1 MMKRILLLSAAVMGI
16 CSAVKAQSV
25 TYSHDDAKMNQIT
38 VMEIG
43 SGGLTPSM
51 YYTVLHKSYQ
61 KSASSKN
68 KLAFRTAAGL
78 NLYAQVDDAETLDS
92 ALNKRAKIEAL
103 NVADRSGGALDLAW
117 VAESGKLNN
126 KMADFER
133 NIRRVLEVGGTA
145 NEQEHWKEYYNVYQ
159 SAIKAAQNA
168 YMPNAQRKKEYLR
181 IYADV
186 ARKNETLILYIVRLS
201 NARKTSELLTATG
214 NIENYKAQIVR
225 NALSR
230 WRCGLEYQQTW
241 TGRINN
247 RMT

>member
-1 MMKRILLLSAAVMGI
+1 MKRILLLSAAVMGI

-61 KSASSKN
+61 KSALSKN

-78 NLYAQVDDAETLDS
+78 NLYAQVDDAEALDS

-159 SAIKAAQNA
+159 CAIKAAQDG
-168 YMPNAQRKKEYLR
+168 YMPNVQRKKEYLR

-214 NIENYKAQIVR
+214 NIENHKAQIVR

-230 WRCGLEYQQTW
+230 WRDAGWSTSKHGLEE
-241 TGRINN
+241 
-247 RMT
+247 

>member
-1 MMKRILLLSAAVMGI
+1 MKRILLLSAAVMGI

-78 NLYAQVDDAETLDS
+78 NLYAQVDDAEALDS

-145 NEQEHWKEYYNVYQ
+145 NEQEHWVVYYNVYQ
-159 SAIKAAQNA
+159 CAIKAAQDA

-214 NIENYKAQIVR
+214 NIENHKAQIVR

-230 WRCGLEYQQTW
+230 WRDAGWSTSKHGLEE
-241 TGRINN
+241 
-247 RMT
+247 

>member
-1 MMKRILLLSAAVMGI
+1 MMKRILLLSAAIMGI
-16 CSAVKAQSV
+16 CSAVNAQSV
-25 TYSHDDAKMNQIT
+25 TYDHDDAKMNQIT

-43 SGGLTPSM
+43 SGGLTPVL

-78 NLYAQVDDAETLDS
+78 NLYAQVDDAEALDS
-92 ALNKRAKIEAL
+92 ALNKRAKIETL

-117 VAESGKLNN
+117 VAESGKLNS

-133 NIRRVLEVGGTA
+133 NIRRVLEVGGTS
-145 NEQEHWKEYYNVYQ
+145 NEQAHWKEYYNVYQ
-159 SAIKAAQNA
+159 CAIKAAQNA

-214 NIENYKAQIVR
+214 NIESHKAQIVR

-230 WRCGLEYQQTW
+230 WRNAGWSTSKHGLEE
-241 TGRINN
+241 
-247 RMT
+247 

>member
-1 MMKRILLLSAAVMGI
+1 M
-16 CSAVKAQSV
+16 
-25 TYSHDDAKMNQIT
+25 
-38 VMEIG
+38 
-43 SGGLTPSM
+43 
-51 YYTVLHKSYQ
+51 
-61 KSASSKN
+61 
-68 KLAFRTAAGL
+68 
-78 NLYAQVDDAETLDS
+78 DDAETLDS
-92 ALNKRAKIEAL
+92 ALSKRAKIEAL

-117 VAESGKLNN
+117 VAESGKLNS

-159 SAIKAAQNA
+159 CAIKAAQNA

-201 NARKTSELLTATG
+201 NARKTSALLTATG
-214 NIENYKAQIVR
+214 NIENHKAQIVR

-230 WRCGLEYQQTW
+230 WRDAGWSTSKHGLEE
-241 TGRINN
+241 
-247 RMT
+247 

>member
-25 TYSHDDAKMNQIT
+25 TYNHDDAKMNQIT

-43 SGGLTPSM
+43 SGGLTPSL

-61 KSASSKN
+61 KSALSKN

-78 NLYAQVDDAETLDS
+78 SLYSQVDDAEALDS

-117 VAESGKLNN
+117 VAESGKLNS

-133 NIRRVLEVGGTA
+133 NIRRVLEVGGTS
-145 NEQEHWKEYYNVYQ
+145 NEQAHWKEYYNVYQ
-159 SAIKAAQNA
+159 CAIKAAQNA

-201 NARKTSELLTATG
+201 NVRKTSELLTATG
-214 NIENYKAQIVR
+214 NIESHKAQIVR

-230 WRCGLEYQQTW
+230 WRNAGWSTSKHGLEE
-241 TGRINN
+241 
-247 RMT
+247 

>member
-1 MMKRILLLSAAVMGI
+1 MMKRILFLSAAVMGI
-16 CSAVKAQSV
+16 CPLVMAQSV
-25 TYSHDDAKMNQIT
+25 TYNHDDAKMNQIT

-43 SGGLTPSM
+43 SGGLTPSL
-51 YYTVLHKSYQ
+51 YYNLLHKSYQ

-68 KLAFRTAAGL
+68 KLAFRTTAGL
-78 NLYAQVDDAETLDS
+78 NLYAQVDDAEALDS

-117 VAESGKLNN
+117 VAESGKLNS

-133 NIRRVLEVGGTA
+133 NIRRVLEVGGTG
-145 NEQEHWKEYYNVYQ
+145 NEQTHWKEYYNVYQ

-201 NARKTSELLTATG
+201 NARKTSELLAATG
-214 NIENYKAQIVR
+214 NIENHKAHIVR

-230 WRCGLEYQQTW
+230 WRDAGWSTSKHGLEE
-241 TGRINN
+241 
-247 RMT
+247 

>member
-1 MMKRILLLSAAVMGI
+1 MKRILLLSAAVMGI
-16 CSAVKAQSV
+16 CPLIQAQSV
-25 TYSHDDAKMNQIT
+25 TYDHDDAKMNQIT

-43 SGGLTPSM
+43 SGGLTPAL
-51 YYTVLHKSYQ
+51 YYNVLHKSYK

-68 KLAFRTAAGL
+68 KLAFRTTAGL
-78 NLYAQVDDAETLDS
+78 SLYAQVDDAEALDS

-103 NVADRSGGALDLAW
+103 NVADRSGGVLDLAW

-133 NIRRVLEVGGTA
+133 NIRRILEVGGTA
-145 NEQEHWKEYYNVYQ
+145 NEQGHWKEYYNVYQ
-159 SAIKAAQNA
+159 CAIKAAQNA

-214 NIENYKAQIVR
+214 NIESHKAQIVR

-230 WRCGLEYQQTW
+230 WRDAGWSTSKHGLEE
-241 TGRINN
+241 
-247 RMT
+247 

>member
-1 MMKRILLLSAAVMGI
+1 MKRILLLSAAVMSI

-78 NLYAQVDDAETLDS
+78 NLYAQVDDAEALDS
-92 ALNKRAKIEAL
+92 ALNKRTKIEAL

-117 VAESGKLNN
+117 VAESSKLNN

-159 SAIKAAQNA
+159 CAIKAAQNA

-186 ARKNETLILYIVRLS
+186 ARKNETLLLYIVRLS

-214 NIENYKAQIVR
+214 NIENHKAQIVR

-230 WRCGLEYQQTW
+230 WRDAGWSTSKHGLEE
-241 TGRINN
+241 
-247 RMT
+247 

>member
-16 CSAVKAQSV
+16 CSVVKAQSV

-78 NLYAQVDDAETLDS
+78 NLYAQVDDAEALDS

-117 VAESGKLNN
+117 MAESGKLNN

-159 SAIKAAQNA
+159 CAIKAAQNA

-181 IYADV
+181 IYADM

-214 NIENYKAQIVR
+214 NIENHKAQIVR

-230 WRCGLEYQQTW
+230 WRDAGWSTSKHGLEE
-241 TGRINN
+241 
-247 RMT
+247 

>member
-1 MMKRILLLSAAVMGI
+1 MKRILLLSAAVMGI
-16 CSAVKAQSV
+16 CPLIQAQSV
-25 TYSHDDAKMNQIT
+25 TYDHDDAKMNQIT

-78 NLYAQVDDAETLDS
+78 SLYAQVDDAEALDS

-117 VAESGKLNN
+117 MAESGKLNS

-133 NIRRVLEVGGTA
+133 NIRRVLEVSGTA
-145 NEQEHWKEYYNVYQ
+145 NEQTHWKEYYNVYQ
-159 SAIKAAQNA
+159 CAIKAAQNA

-214 NIENYKAQIVR
+214 NIENHKAQIVR

-230 WRCGLEYQQTW
+230 WREAGWSTSKHGLEE
-241 TGRINN
+241 
-247 RMT
+247 

>member
-16 CSAVKAQSV
+16 CPLIQAQSV
-25 TYSHDDAKMNQIT
+25 TYDHDDAKMNQIT

-68 KLAFRTAAGL
+68 KLAFRTTAGL
-78 NLYAQVDDAETLDS
+78 NLYAQVDDAEALDS

-117 VAESGKLNN
+117 VAESGKLNS

-159 SAIKAAQNA
+159 CAIKAAQNA

-214 NIENYKAQIVR
+214 NIENHKAQIVR

-230 WRCGLEYQQTW
+230 WRDAGWSTSKHGLEE
-241 TGRINN
+241 
-247 RMT
+247 

>member
-1 MMKRILLLSAAVMGI
+1 MKRILLLSAAVMGI
-16 CSAVKAQSV
+16 CPLIQAQSV
-25 TYSHDDAKMNQIT
+25 TYGHDDAKMNQIT

-43 SGGLTPSM
+43 SGGLTPAL
-51 YYTVLHKSYQ
+51 YYNVLHKSYK

-68 KLAFRTAAGL
+68 KLAFRTTAGL
-78 NLYAQVDDAETLDS
+78 NLYAQVDDAEALDS

-117 VAESGKLNN
+117 VAESGKLNS

-159 SAIKAAQNA
+159 CAIKAAQNA

-214 NIENYKAQIVR
+214 NIENHKTQIAR

-230 WRCGLEYQQTW
+230 WRDAGWSTSKHGLEE
-241 TGRINN
+241 
-247 RMT
+247 

>member
-16 CSAVKAQSV
+16 CSLVNAQSV

-43 SGGLTPSM
+43 SGGLTPSL
-51 YYTVLHKSYQ
+51 YYNVLHKSYK
-61 KSASSKN
+61 KSALSKN
-68 KLAFRTAAGL
+68 KLAYRTTAGL
-78 NLYAQVDDAETLDS
+78 SLYSQVDDAEALDS

-117 VAESGKLNN
+117 VAESGKLNS

-159 SAIKAAQNA
+159 CAIKAAQNA

-214 NIENYKAQIVR
+214 NIENHKAQIVR

-230 WRCGLEYQQTW
+230 WRDAGWSTSKHRLEE
-241 TGRINN
+241 
-247 RMT
+247 

>member
-25 TYSHDDAKMNQIT
+25 TYNHDDAKMNQIT

-43 SGGLTPSM
+43 SGGLTPSL

-61 KSASSKN
+61 KSALSKN

-78 NLYAQVDDAETLDS
+78 SLYSQVDDAEALDS

-117 VAESGKLNN
+117 VAESGKLNS

-133 NIRRVLEVGGTA
+133 NIRRVLEVGGTS
-145 NEQEHWKEYYNVYQ
+145 NEQAHWKEYYNVYQ
-159 SAIKAAQNA
+159 CAIKAAQNA

-214 NIENYKAQIVR
+214 NIESHKAQIVR

-230 WRCGLEYQQTW
+230 WRNAGWSTSKHGLEE
-241 TGRINN
+241 
-247 RMT
+247 

>member
-78 NLYAQVDDAETLDS
+78 NLYAQVDDAEALDS

-159 SAIKAAQNA
+159 CAIKAAQNA

-214 NIENYKAQIVR
+214 NIENHKAQIVR

-230 WRCGLEYQQTW
+230 WRDAGWSTSKHGLEE
-241 TGRINN
+241 
-247 RMT
+247 

>member
-1 MMKRILLLSAAVMGI
+1 
-16 CSAVKAQSV
+16 
-25 TYSHDDAKMNQIT
+25 
-38 VMEIG
+38 
-43 SGGLTPSM
+43 M
-51 YYTVLHKSYQ
+51 YYNVLHKSYK

-68 KLAFRTAAGL
+68 KLAFRTTAGL
-78 NLYAQVDDAETLDS
+78 SLYAQVDDAEALDS

-103 NVADRSGGALDLAW
+103 NVADRSGGVLDLAW

-159 SAIKAAQNA
+159 CAIKAAQNA

-214 NIENYKAQIVR
+214 NIESHKAQIVR

-230 WRCGLEYQQTW
+230 WRDAGWSTSKHGLEE
-241 TGRINN
+241 
-247 RMT
+247 

>member
-1 MMKRILLLSAAVMGI
+1 MKRILLLSAAVMGI

-78 NLYAQVDDAETLDS
+78 NLYAQVDDAEALDS

-159 SAIKAAQNA
+159 CAIKAAQNA

-214 NIENYKAQIVR
+214 NIENHKAQIVR

-230 WRCGLEYQQTW
+230 WRDAGWSTSKHGLEE
-241 TGRINN
+241 
-247 RMT
+247 

>member
-1 MMKRILLLSAAVMGI
+1 MKRILLLSAAVMGI
-16 CSAVKAQSV
+16 CSLIQAQSV
-25 TYSHDDAKMNQIT
+25 TYDHDDAKMNQIT

-43 SGGLTPSM
+43 SGGLTPAL
-51 YYTVLHKSYQ
+51 YYNVLHKSYQ

-78 NLYAQVDDAETLDS
+78 SLYAQVDDAEALDS

-103 NVADRSGGALDLAW
+103 NVADRSGGVLDLAW

-133 NIRRVLEVGGTA
+133 NIRRILEVGGTA

-159 SAIKAAQNA
+159 CAIKAAQNA

-230 WRCGLEYQQTW
+230 WRDAGWSTSRHGLEE
-241 TGRINN
+241 
-247 RMT
+247 

>member
-68 KLAFRTAAGL
+68 KLAFRATAGL
-78 NLYAQVDDAETLDS
+78 NLYAQVDDAEALDS
-92 ALNKRAKIEAL
+92 ALNKRAKVEAL

-159 SAIKAAQNA
+159 CAIKAAQDG
-168 YMPNAQRKKEYLR
+168 YMPNVQRKKEYLR

-201 NARKTSELLTATG
+201 NARKTSELLTTTATG
-214 NIENYKAQIVR
+214 NIENHKAQIVR

-230 WRCGLEYQQTW
+230 WRDAGWSTSKHGLEE
-241 TGRINN
+241 
-247 RMT
+247 

>member
-16 CSAVKAQSV
+16 CPLIQAQSV
-25 TYSHDDAKMNQIT
+25 TYDHDDAKMNQIT

-43 SGGLTPSM
+43 SGGLTPAL
-51 YYTVLHKSYQ
+51 YYNVLHKSYQ

-78 NLYAQVDDAETLDS
+78 SLYAQVDDAEALDS

-103 NVADRSGGALDLAW
+103 NVADRSGGVLDLAW
-117 VAESGKLNN
+117 VAESGKLSS

-159 SAIKAAQNA
+159 CAIKAAQNA

-214 NIENYKAQIVR
+214 NIENHKAQIVR

-230 WRCGLEYQQTW
+230 WRDAGWSTSKHGLEE
-241 TGRINN
+241 
-247 RMT
+247 

>member
-1 MMKRILLLSAAVMGI
+1 MKRILLLSAAVMGI

-68 KLAFRTAAGL
+68 KLAFRATAGL
-78 NLYAQVDDAETLDS
+78 NLYAQVDDAEALDS
-92 ALNKRAKIEAL
+92 ALNKRAKVEAL

-159 SAIKAAQNA
+159 CAIKAAQDG
-168 YMPNAQRKKEYLR
+168 YMPNVQRKKEYLR

-214 NIENYKAQIVR
+214 NIENHKAQIVR

-230 WRCGLEYQQTW
+230 WRDAGWSTSKHGLEE
-241 TGRINN
+241 
-247 RMT
+247 

>member
-25 TYSHDDAKMNQIT
+25 TYNHDDAKMNQIT

-43 SGGLTPSM
+43 SGGLTPSL

-61 KSASSKN
+61 KSALSKN

-78 NLYAQVDDAETLDS
+78 SLYSQVDDAEALDS

-117 VAESGKLNN
+117 IAESGKLNS

-133 NIRRVLEVGGTA
+133 NIRRVLEVGGTS
-145 NEQEHWKEYYNVYQ
+145 NEQAHWKEYYNVYQ
-159 SAIKAAQNA
+159 CAIKAAQNA

-214 NIENYKAQIVR
+214 NIESHKAQIVR

-230 WRCGLEYQQTW
+230 WRNAGWSTSKHGLEE
-241 TGRINN
+241 
-247 RMT
+247 

>member
-1 MMKRILLLSAAVMGI
+1 MKRILLLSAAVMGI

-43 SGGLTPSM
+43 SGGLTPSL
-51 YYTVLHKSYQ
+51 YYNLLHKSYQ

-68 KLAFRTAAGL
+68 KLAYRTTAGL
-78 NLYAQVDDAETLDS
+78 NLYAQVDDAEALDS

-159 SAIKAAQNA
+159 CAIKAAQDG
-168 YMPNAQRKKEYLR
+168 YMPNVQRKKEYLR

-214 NIENYKAQIVR
+214 NIENHKAQIVR

-230 WRCGLEYQQTW
+230 WRDAGWSTSKHGLEE
-241 TGRINN
+241 
-247 RMT
+247 

>member
-68 KLAFRTAAGL
+68 KLAFRATAGL
-78 NLYAQVDDAETLDS
+78 NLYAQVDDAEALDS

-159 SAIKAAQNA
+159 CAIKAAQDG
-168 YMPNAQRKKEYLR
+168 YMPNVQRKKEYLR

-201 NARKTSELLTATG
+201 NARKTSELLTTTATG
-214 NIENYKAQIVR
+214 NIENHKAQIVR

-230 WRCGLEYQQTW
+230 WRDAGWSTSKHGLEE
-241 TGRINN
+241 
-247 RMT
+247 

>member
-1 MMKRILLLSAAVMGI
+1 MMNRILLLSAAVMGI
-16 CSAVKAQSV
+16 CPLIQAQSV
-25 TYSHDDAKMNQIT
+25 TYGHDDAKMNQIT

-43 SGGLTPSM
+43 SGGLTPAL
-51 YYTVLHKSYQ
+51 YYNVLHKSYK

-68 KLAFRTAAGL
+68 KLAFRTTAGL
-78 NLYAQVDDAETLDS
+78 NLYAQVDDAEALDS

-117 VAESGKLNN
+117 VAESGKLNS

-159 SAIKAAQNA
+159 CAIKAAQNA

-214 NIENYKAQIVR
+214 NIENHKTQIAR

-230 WRCGLEYQQTW
+230 WRDAGWSTSKHGLEE
-241 TGRINN
+241 
-247 RMT
+247 

>member
-1 MMKRILLLSAAVMGI
+1 MMKKILLLSAVVMGI

-43 SGGLTPSM
+43 SGGLTPPM

-68 KLAFRTAAGL
+68 KLAFRTTAGL
-78 NLYAQVDDAETLDS
+78 NLYAQLDDAEALDS

-117 VAESGKLNN
+117 VAESGKLNS
-126 KMADFER
+126 KVADFER
-133 NIRRVLEVGGTA
+133 NIRRVLEAGGTA
-145 NEQEHWKEYYNVYQ
+145 NEQEHWKEYYNIYQ
-159 SAIKAAQNA
+159 CAIKAAQNA

-214 NIENYKAQIVR
+214 KIENHKAQIVR

-230 WRCGLEYQQTW
+230 WRDAGWSTSKHGLEE
-241 TGRINN
+241 
-247 RMT
+247 

>member
-1 MMKRILLLSAAVMGI
+1 MMKRILLLSATVMGI
-16 CSAVKAQSV
+16 CPLIQAQSV
-25 TYSHDDAKMNQIT
+25 TYDHDDAKMNQIT

-43 SGGLTPSM
+43 SGGLTPAL
-51 YYTVLHKSYQ
+51 YYNVLHKSYQ

-78 NLYAQVDDAETLDS
+78 SLYAQVDDAEALDS

-103 NVADRSGGALDLAW
+103 NVADRSGGVLDLAW

-133 NIRRVLEVGGTA
+133 NIRRILEVGGTA

-159 SAIKAAQNA
+159 CAIKAAQNA

-230 WRCGLEYQQTW
+230 WRDAGWSTSRHGLEE
-241 TGRINN
+241 
-247 RMT
+247 